1 MTGKRLTL
9 TTAARA
15 CACAGALIA
24 GSLLSGCGAEPG
36 EIPLSEIRADPPT
49 AAPTPEAVIAPASAP
64 SAPAGDAAATTARNG
79 SIASR
84 IFLDTRRNASA
95 ILTIGPDGT
104 GEHQL
109 TQPPQGAR
117 DDNPDWSPDGATIA
131 FDRST
136 AGTASARVWLAGT
149 DGEGAHQVGPLCEE
163 GAADCI
169 NEQESHP
176 AFSPDGRLLAFNRSW
191 GSLDPATGQ
200 VQYSDIYVM
209 SPDGSSVQ
217 RLTFL
222 TNDKPY
228 SGQVTSPSWSPD
240 GKQLAFEYRTSA
252 TGQPANGRAIFSVNA
267 DGTGLRQLTPWE
279 LRAGDRA
286 SWSPDGTQIVFTT
299 FPAGPEFA
307 PGGGI
312 YTMHADGTA
321 IGALTPGPSGVFYGL
336 ASYAPDGK
344 SIVFAQA
351 PADGNADLYVMR
363 SDGSN
368 VTPLTNTPDRW
379 ESRPDWGRAA
389 PTSPTEPATPTAPP
403 TPTAAAMPAAP
414 AAPAS
419 PAPSESAPSEPAP
432 SASAPA
438 APAASEPA
446 PSDPAT
452 TDPEE

>member
-9 TTAARA
+9 TTAAR
-15 CACAGALIA
+15 ACAGALIA

-49 AAPTPEAVIAPASAP
+49 ATPTPEAVIAPVSAP
-64 SAPAGDAAATTARNG
+64 SAPAGDAAASTARNG
-79 SIASR
+79 AIASR

-95 ILTIGPDGT
+95 ILTIAPDGT
-104 GEHQL
+104 DEHQL

-136 AGTASARVWLAGT
+136 PGTASARVWLAGA
-149 DGEGAHQVGPLCEE
+149 DGEGAHQVGSLCEE
-163 GAADCI
+163 GAVDCV

-176 AFSPDGRLLAFNRSW
+176 AFSPDGKLLAFNRSW
-191 GSLDPATGQ
+191 GSLDPATEQ

-209 SPDGSSVQ
+209 SPDGSSAQ

-240 GKQLAFEYRTSA
+240 GKQLAFEYRTSS

-312 YTMHADGTA
+312 YTMHSDGTA

-336 ASYAPDGK
+336 ASYAPDGR

-351 PADGNADLYVMR
+351 PANGNADLYVMR

-379 ESRPDWGRAA
+379 ESRPDWGMAV
-389 PTSPTEPATPTAPP
+389 PTSPSAPAVPTSPATPPASETPTSSETPTTPAASTTPT
-403 TPTAAAMPAAP
+403 TPTA
-414 AAPAS
+414 
-419 PAPSESAPSEPAP
+419 SAT
-432 SASAPA
+432 
-438 APAASEPA
+438 
-446 PSDPAT
+446 SDRAT
-452 TDPEE
+452 SDQE